1 MQTII
6 DIIKSI
12 DSNSSNINPTQ
23 IYNEGWMTRLLMIQS
38 IKEKIVFKGINF
50 TEEFNWTSEALVS
63 SPFISTKQNRE
74 GYTHADIVFG
84 DFKVNFKES
93 GKITI
98 LDDAKIFGI
107 IEAKM
112 KSGLS
117 KETKNFKNYNQ
128 ASRSLLCIGKNT
140 YDKKCKTFYIVV
152 APFKRLERIKKDTN
166 LEILHTQID
175 NRYFEHKDDINLTK
189 ILSKAKDC
197 KVMEWSYEEWIEAI
211 KDVEAKKYL
220 NEFYNKALTWNRLI
234 KE

>member
-6 DIIKSI
+6 EIINSI

-38 IKEKIVFKGINF
+38 IKENIDFKGIRF
-50 TEEFNWTSEALVS
+50 SEIFNWTSEALIS
-63 SPFISTKQNRE
+63 SPFTSTKQNRE

-84 DFKVNFKES
+84 DFKVNFNES
-93 GKITI
+93 GKITL
-98 LDDAKIFGI
+98 LDNAKIFGI

-140 YDKKCKTFYIVV
+140 FDKKCETFYIVV
-152 APFKRLERIKKDTN
+152 APFKRLEKIKKDTN
-166 LEILHTQID
+166 LEILHRQID
-175 NRYFEHKDDINLTK
+175 DRYLAHKDDVNLEK
-189 ILSKAKDC
+189 ILLKAKDC
-197 KVMEWSYEEWIEAI
+197 KVMEWSYEEWLEKI
-211 KDVEAKKYL
+211 KDIEAKKYL
-220 NEFYNKALTWNRLI
+220 NEFYNKALKWNRLI